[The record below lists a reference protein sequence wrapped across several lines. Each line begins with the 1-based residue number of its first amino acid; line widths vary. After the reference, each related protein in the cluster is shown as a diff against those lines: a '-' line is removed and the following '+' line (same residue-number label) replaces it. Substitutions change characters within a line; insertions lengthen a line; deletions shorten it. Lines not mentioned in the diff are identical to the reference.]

1 MKVKTIRIP
10 EDLERAV
17 EFVSRHEKIDKTQSF
32 RKLTRVGFEYYLGQL
47 YRDGRI
53 GLRDFAAM
61 LDLTLSEAID
71 RLVSMGIRRNIR
83 AADIMDS
90 IRSLSA
96 DADAERSD

>member
-1 MKVKTIRIP
+1 VKVKTIRIT

-17 EFVSRHEKIDKTQSF
+17 EFVSRHEKIDKAQSF

-71 RLVSMGIRRNIR
+71 RLVSMGIRGNIR
-83 AADIMDS
+83 AADLMDS